1 MTVRLLNPRLRA
13 VAAAAL
19 PLAALLAAPSQAQ
32 YKIVGS
38 DGKVTYSDRMPS
50 SSEARVSA
58 LGARSALTAPAVE
71 LPFEL
76 RKVAGRYPVT
86 LYVSTGACE
95 PCDAGRNLLKQ
106 RGIPYAE
113 KQVQSAEDSEALE
126 KLSGGRD
133 APTLTIGTQVVRGVS
148 ADLWNSY
155 LDAAGYPRDSRLPAN
170 YQAPAPTPIVERRE
184 VAVAPAA
191 PAVRRPVAEAPAF
204 PLRELDA
211 TGIRF

>member
-19 PLAALLAAPSQAQ
+19 PLAALLAAAPSQAQ

-58 LGARSALTAPAVE
+58 LGARSALPAPAVE

-170 YQAPAPTPIVERRE
+170 YQPPAPTPIVERRQ

-191 PAVRRPVAEAPAF
+191 PAVRRPVAEAPA
-204 PLRELDA
+204 PLREPDA

>member
-58 LGARSALTAPAVE
+58 LGARSALPAPAVE

-95 PCDAGRNLLKQ
+95 PCDAGRSLLRQ

-170 YQAPAPTPIVERRE
+170 YQPPAPTPIVERRQ

-191 PAVRRPVAEAPAF
+191 PAVRRPVAEAPA
-204 PLRELDA
+204 PLREPDA

>member
-19 PLAALLAAPSQAQ
+19 PLAALLAAAPSQAQ

-76 RKVAGRYPVT
+76 RKVASRYPVT

-155 LDAAGYPRDSRLPAN
+155 LDAAGYPRESKLPSS
-170 YQAPAPTPIVERRE
+170 YQYKAPSPIVERRE
-184 VAVAPAA
+184 ASAA
-191 PAVRRPVAEAPAF
+191 SRPDAQPVP
-204 PLRELDA
+204 PLQSTVPEQA
-211 TGIRF
+211 QTPGGIRF